1 MTGLRREL
9 EMGLAIA
16 LMIIAQT
23 ALTFW
28 LLF

>member
-1 MTGLRREL
+1 MTGFRREL
-9 EMGLAIA
+9 EMGLAIT